1 MNHFA
6 LAANTIAVHK
16 DGAFQASSP
25 KTFQGRPSGRPFF
38 LPPPYLAFPFHGR
51 IELADD
57 ESQVRKLQVANAR
70 PEDSGRGLAHI
81 PRALMAAL
89 GITEGDVIEILG
101 KRVTPARAVLPYSE
115 DEGLELLRIDGLQR
129 ANAGVGSGD
138 FVEVRRAESKPATR
152 VVFAPAQEN
161 LRLQGSGEALK
172 RTFFARPLTA
182 GDTIATVGHQR
193 ADVPPNVA
201 QFVRAPAYAL
211 QEIRLAVIS
220 TTPRG
225 IVHIDE
231 NTEVEL
237 RAEYTEAADTRRAD
251 VTYDDIG
258 GMAAT
263 IDQLREMVELPLRY
277 PELFQRLGVD
287 PPKGVLLHGPPGTGK
302 TRLARAVANES
313 DATFHLINGPEIMG
327 SAYGES
333 ESRLRQVF
341 EEAAKTAPSIVFID
355 EIDSIAPK
363 RGQVSGEAEKR
374 LVAQLLTLMDG
385 LEARANIVVIAATN
399 RPEAIDEALRRPG
412 RFDREIVVGVP
423 DDRGRREIL
432 GIHTR
437 GMPLAE
443 NVDLNELART
453 TYGFVGAD
461 LAALTREAAIEA
473 VRRLMPQLNLED
485 RSIPPEVLDT
495 LSVTREDFL
504 EAIKRVQPSAMREVM
519 VQAPQVRWEDVGG
532 LDDAQ
537 MRLKEGVELPLK
549 DPDAF
554 RRLGIRPA
562 KGFLLYGP
570 PGTGKTLLAKAV
582 AREAEANFI
591 ATKSSD
597 LLSKW
602 YGESEQQIARL
613 FARARQVAPCVIFI
627 DELDSL
633 VPSRGGG
640 MGEPQVTER
649 VVNTILSEMDG
660 LEELQSVVVIGA
672 TNRPNLIDPALL
684 RPGRFDELIYV
695 GVPDKAGRER
705 ILRIQTEKMPLA
717 DDVDIASLAERTE
730 RYTGADLED
739 VVRRAGL
746 VALRQSLETRQV
758 TMAHFD
764 AALKDSRATVT
775 PEMEDEYQA
784 MSGRLKQQA
793 SAIQPIGFIA
803 PGMLRGHG
811 PKGED

>member
-1 MNHFA
+1 M
-6 LAANTIAVHK
+6 
-16 DGAFQASSP
+16 
-25 KTFQGRPSGRPFF
+25 
-38 LPPPYLAFPFHGR
+38 
-51 IELADD
+51 ADSD
-57 ESQVRKLQVANAR
+57 APTRKIQVANSR
-70 PEDSGRGLAHI
+70 PEDSGRGLAHM
-81 PRALMAAL
+81 PRTLMAAL
-89 GITEGDVIEILG
+89 GITEGDVVEIVG
-101 KRVTPARAVLPYSE
+101 KQATPARAVAPYQE
-115 DEGLELLRIDGLQR
+115 DEGLDLLRIDGLQR

-138 FVEVRRAESKPATR
+138 FVEVRKVESKPATR
-152 VVFAPAQEN
+152 VVFAPAQQN
-161 LRLQGSGEALK
+161 LRLQGSAQALK
-172 RTFFARPLTA
+172 RTFFNRPLCQGDVVATA
-182 GDTIATVGHQR
+182 GQQR
-193 ADVPPNVA
+193 VTNMPPGVA
-201 QFVRAPAYAL
+201 QFMNAPAYAL
-211 QEIRLAVIS
+211 QEIRLAVVAAS
-220 TTPRG
+220 PKG
-225 IVHIDE
+225 VVHIDE

-237 RAEYTEAADTRRAD
+237 RPEYEEPREARRAD

-258 GMAAT
+258 GMAST

-277 PELFQRLGVD
+277 PELFERLGVE

-313 DATFHLINGPEIMG
+313 DAQFFLINGPEIMG

-333 ESRLRQVF
+333 EQRLREIF
-341 EEAAKTAPSIVFID
+341 EEATKSAPSIVFID

-385 LEARANIVVIAATN
+385 LEARANLVIIAATN

-423 DDRGRREIL
+423 DKRGRREIL

-437 GMPLAE
+437 GMPLGDK
-443 NVDLNELART
+443 VDLNELART
-453 TYGFVGAD
+453 TFGFVGAD

-473 VRRLMPQLNLED
+473 VRRIMPRLNLEE
-485 RSIPPEVLDT
+485 RTIPAEVLDT

-504 EAIKRVQPSAMREVM
+504 EALKRVQPSAMREVM
-519 VQAPQVRWEDVGG
+519 VQAPTVRWEDVGG
-532 LDDAQ
+532 LDTAQ
-537 MRLKEGVELPLK
+537 MKLKEGVELPLK

-582 AREAEANFI
+582 AREAQANFI

-602 YGESEQQIARL
+602 YGESEQQITRL
-613 FARARQVAPCVIFI
+613 FARARQVAPTVIFI

-633 VPSRGGG
+633 VPARGGG
-640 MGEPQVTER
+640 LGEPQVTER
-649 VVNTILSEMDG
+649 VVNTILAEMDG

-672 TNRPNLIDPALL
+672 TNRPNLVDPALL

-695 GVPDKAGRER
+695 GVPDKAGRRR
-705 ILRIQTEKMPLA
+705 ILGIQTAKMPLA
-717 DDVDIASLAERTE
+717 EDVDLDDVAARTD
-730 RYTGADLED
+730 RFTGADLGD

-746 VALRQSLETRQV
+746 IALRKSL
-758 TMAHFD
+758 
-764 AALKDSRATVT
+764 RATQVDMAAFDEALTEARASVT
-775 PEMEDEYQA
+775 PEMERDYEQIA
-784 MSGRLKQQA
+784 AKLKQEA
-793 SAIQPIGFIA
+793 AAIQPIGFIA
-803 PGMLRGHG
+803 PGMLTPRGDKQ
-811 PKGED
+811 P

>member
-1 MNHFA
+1 M
-6 LAANTIAVHK
+6 
-16 DGAFQASSP
+16 
-25 KTFQGRPSGRPFF
+25 
-38 LPPPYLAFPFHGR
+38 
-51 IELADD
+51 ADED
-57 ESQVRKLQVANAR
+57 APTRRLQVANSR
-70 PEDSGRGLAHI
+70 PEDSGRGLAHL
-81 PRALMAAL
+81 PRALMHAL
-89 GITEGDVIEILG
+89 GLDEGDVVEIVG
-101 KRVTPARAVLPYSE
+101 KRTTPARAVFPYPE
-115 DEGLELLRIDGLQR
+115 DEGLEILRIDGLQR
-129 ANAGVGSGD
+129 ANAGVGAGD
-138 FVEVRRAESKPATR
+138 QVEVRRAESRAASR
-152 VVFAPAQEN
+152 VVFAPAQAN
-161 LRLQGSGEALK
+161 LRLQGSAQALK
-172 RTFFARPLTA
+172 RTFIGRPFCQ
-182 GDTIATVGHQR
+182 GDTVATVGQQR
-193 ADVPPNVA
+193 VADIPPAVS
-201 QFVRAPAYAL
+201 QHLRAPAYAL
-211 QEIRLAVIS
+211 QEIRLRVIS

-225 IVHIDE
+225 IVHVDAD
-231 NTEVEL
+231 TEIEL
-237 RAEYTEAADTRRAD
+237 RPDYEEPEESRRAD

-258 GMAAT
+258 GMAGT

-313 DATFHLINGPEIMG
+313 DANFLLINGPEIMG

-333 ESRLRQVF
+333 EKRLREVF
-341 EEAAKTAPSIVFID
+341 EEANKTAPSILFID

-363 RGQVSGEAEKR
+363 RDRVSGEAEKR

-385 LEARANIVVIAATN
+385 LEARANVVVIAATN
-399 RPEAIDEALRRPG
+399 RPDAVDEALRRPG

-423 DDRGRREIL
+423 DERGRREIL

-443 NVDLNELART
+443 DVDLGELART

-461 LAALTREAAIEA
+461 IAALTREAAIDA
-473 VRRLMPQLNLED
+473 VRRIMPKLNLAEGT
-485 RSIPPEVLDT
+485 IPAEVLES
-495 LSVTREDFL
+495 LSVQRTDFL
-504 EAIKRVQPSAMREVM
+504 EALKRIQPSAMREVM
-519 VQAPQVRWEDVGG
+519 VQAPQVRWDDVGG
-532 LDDAQ
+532 LDAAQ

-549 DPDAF
+549 DPGAF

-602 YGESEQQIARL
+602 YGESEQQIAKL
-613 FARARQVAPCVIFI
+613 FARARQVSPCVIFI

-633 VPSRGGG
+633 VPARGGG
-640 MGEPQVTER
+640 LGEPQATER
-649 VVNTILSEMDG
+649 VVNTILAEMDG

-695 GVPDKAGRER
+695 GVPNAEGRRR
-705 ILRIQTEKMPLA
+705 ILAIQTAKMPLA
-717 DDVDIASLAERTE
+717 DDVDLDTLAERAD

-739 VVRRAGL
+739 LVRRAGL
-746 VALRQSLETRQV
+746 IALRRSLDAQQV
-758 TMAHFD
+758 TMANFEE
-764 AALKDSRATVT
+764 AFTDSRASVT
-775 PEMEDEYQA
+775 PEMEREYEA
-784 MSGRLKQQA
+784 MASRLKQEA
-793 SAIQPIGFIA
+793 VSIQPIGFIA
-803 PGMLRGHG
+803 PGMLEPRGEKHQ
-811 PKGED
+811 D